1 MIKRITEEELKGKAS
16 PDFWVRL
23 DEETV
28 FHIQEGTGDNLTEED
43 VENGYNDY
51 VYYDVYHTDKPL
63 KELAEA
69 DDMDADD
76 GGEALTEKLY
86 VDMTLQ
92 EVLDAAFGLYFVN
105 YESKDFGLGLEIYE
119 GE

>member
-16 PDFWVRL
+16 TDFWVRL
-23 DEETV
+23 DEETA
-28 FHIQEGTGDNLTEED
+28 FHIQEGTGDNLTQED

-51 VYYDVYHTDKPL
+51 VYYDVYYTDKPL
-63 KELAEA
+63 EELADENP
-69 DDMDADD
+69 DPDD

-92 EVLDAAFGLYFVN
+92 EVLDAAFGLHFLN
-105 YESKDFGLGLEIYE
+105 YERSDYWAGLEVYE
-119 GE
+119 EE